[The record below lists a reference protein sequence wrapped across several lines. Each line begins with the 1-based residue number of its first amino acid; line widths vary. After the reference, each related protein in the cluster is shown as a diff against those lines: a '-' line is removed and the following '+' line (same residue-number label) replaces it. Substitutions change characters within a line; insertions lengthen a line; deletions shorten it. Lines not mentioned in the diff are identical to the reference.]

1 MTNAMHP
8 PIKLF
13 QFPRMFGIP
22 NVSPFCC
29 KLETWLRI
37 AQVPYEVVD
46 TPDPRVGPNGKLPFI
61 EDAGMRIPDSSFIV
75 DHLVKTRGVD
85 PDARLDASQRAIA
98 LLVQRTL
105 EEHYAFVLAYTHLL
119 RDEGWKH
126 TGARFDS
133 VPAIIRP
140 LVTRVVRG
148 RIKTMLWQQ
157 GVLRHSH
164 EEIIESA
171 LRDWRAVLTV
181 MSNGP
186 FFFGDEPTGVDAI
199 VFGALAT
206 SVLTPIKSPIQDFL
220 KSQPACVTYTER
232 MRAHFFPELA
242 VPSSREGA
250 PRDRPEPLSLLISTR
265 LPVFDRIFDRAP
277 PRDPPHRRT
286 SRTSTASAVTNF

>member
-1 MTNAMHP
+1 MTNTAHP
-8 PIKLF
+8 PMKLF

-37 AQVPYEVVD
+37 AGIPYDVVD
-46 TPDPRVGPNGKLPFI
+46 TPDPRTGPKGKLPFI
-61 EDAGMRIPDSSFIV
+61 EDAGVRIADTSLIV

-105 EEHYAFVLAYTHLL
+105 EEHYAFVLAYTHIL
-119 RDEGWKH
+119 RDEGWQH
-126 TGARFDS
+126 TRARFDS
-133 VPAIIRP
+133 VPVIVRP
-140 LVTRVVRG
+140 LLGSGVRG
-148 RIKTMLWQQ
+148 RVKKMLWKQ

-164 EEIIESA
+164 EDIIQSS

-181 MSNGP
+181 MSDGP

-206 SVLTPIKSPIQDFL
+206 SVLTPINSPIRDFL
-220 KSQPACVTYTER
+220 RSQPAFVAYADR
-232 MRAHFFPELA
+232 MRARFFPELA
-242 VPSSREGA
+242 TVPSRQAATQGRGTARAMQIGA
-250 PRDRPEPLSLLISTR
+250 
-265 LPVFDRIFDRAP
+265 
-277 PRDPPHRRT
+277 
-286 SRTSTASAVTNF
+286 